1 MIQKSE
7 NIMKKTLIIAEA
19 GVNHNGDINLAKKLI
34 EVASE
39 AGADFVKFQTFV
51 AENCI
56 SKNAKKAEYQLQA
69 TDENQSQFDMVK
81 KLELSKQDHEILIEH
96 CKKFNIKFLSTAF
109 DLESIDLLVKFDIE
123 IFKIPS
129 GELTNLPYLK
139 KIASFNKNIILS
151 TGMATLGEIE
161 KALDILVQNGTQRDK
176 IIILHCNTEYPT
188 PFEDVNLRAMQTL
201 KKAFCLPVGYSDH
214 TLGITIPIAA
224 VAMGAC
230 VIEKHFTL
238 DKSMQ
243 GPDHQASLEPEELK
257 AMIKSIRELEQAF
270 GNGVKIPS
278 KSEIKNKAIA
288 RKSLVAKK
296 VIKKGECF
304 SEENLTTKRPG
315 DGICGMKY
323 DKYLGKIA
331 SRDYAED
338 ELIDE

>member
-1 MIQKSE
+1 
-7 NIMKKTLIIAEA
+7 MKYNKTLVIAEA

-69 TDENQSQFDMVK
+69 TDENQSQLDMVK

-315 DGICGMKY
+315 DGICAMKY

-338 ELIDE
+338 ELINE

>member
-1 MIQKSE
+1 
-7 NIMKKTLIIAEA
+7 MKYNKTLVIAEA

-69 TDENQSQFDMVK
+69 TDENQSQLDMVK

-278 KSEIKNKAIA
+278 KSESKNKAIT

>member
-1 MIQKSE
+1 
-7 NIMKKTLIIAEA
+7 MKYNKTLVIAEA

-69 TDENQSQFDMVK
+69 TDENQSQLDMVK

>member
-1 MIQKSE
+1 
-7 NIMKKTLIIAEA
+7 MKYNKTLVIAEA

-69 TDENQSQFDMVK
+69 TDENQSQLDMVK

-176 IIILHCNTEYPT
+176 VIILHCNTEYPT

-270 GNGVKIPS
+270 GDGVKIPS
-278 KSEIKNKAIA
+278 KSESKNKAIA

-315 DGICGMKY
+315 DGICAMKY

>member
-1 MIQKSE
+1 
-7 NIMKKTLIIAEA
+7 MKYNKTLVIAEA

-69 TDENQSQFDMVK
+69 TDENQSQLDMVK

-161 KALDILVQNGTQRDK
+161 KVLDILVQNGTQRDK

-315 DGICGMKY
+315 DGICAMKY

>member
-1 MIQKSE
+1 MQKT
-7 NIMKKTLIIAEA
+7 IIIAEA
-19 GVNHNGDINLAKKLI
+19 GVNHNGNINIAKKLI

-69 TDENQSQFDMVK
+69 TDENQSQLDMVK

-109 DLESIDLLVKFDIE
+109 DLESIDLLVELGVE

-129 GELTNLPYLK
+129 GEITNLPYLK
-139 KIASFNKNIILS
+139 KIASFNKKIILS
-151 TGMATLGEIE
+151 TGMSTLDEI
-161 KALDILVQNGTQRDK
+161 KSAIKILEQNGTQRDK
-176 IIILHCNTEYPT
+176 ITILHCNTEYPT
-188 PFEDVNLRAMQTL
+188 PFEDVNLNAMQTL
-201 KKAFCLPVGYSDH
+201 KKTFCLPVGYSDH
-214 TLGITIPIAA
+214 TLGVTIPIAA

-238 DKSMQ
+238 DKSML
-243 GPDHQASLEPEELK
+243 GPDHKASLEPDELK
-257 AMIKSIRELEQAF
+257 IMVKAIRDLEQAF
-270 GNGVKIPS
+270 GDGIKKPS
-278 KSEIKNKAIA
+278 KSEDKNKNIA

-296 VIKKGECF
+296 AIKKGEYF

-315 DGICGMKY
+315 NGICAMNY
-323 DKYLGKIA
+323 DRYLGKIA
-331 SRDYAED
+331 QRNYSED

>member
-1 MIQKSE
+1 
-7 NIMKKTLIIAEA
+7 MKKTLIIAEA

>member
-1 MIQKSE
+1 
-7 NIMKKTLIIAEA
+7 MKKTLIIAEA

-69 TDENQSQFDMVK
+69 TDENQSQLDMVK

-176 IIILHCNTEYPT
+176 VIILHCNTEYPT

-315 DGICGMKY
+315 DGICAMKY

>member
-1 MIQKSE
+1 
-7 NIMKKTLIIAEA
+7 MKYNKTLIIAEA
-19 GVNHNGDINLAKKLI
+19 GVNHNGDINLAKRLI

-51 AENCI
+51 AKNCI
-56 SKNAKKAEYQLQA
+56 SKNAKKAEYQLQT
-69 TDENQSQFDMVK
+69 TDENQSQLDMVK

-109 DLESIDLLVKFDIE
+109 DLESIDLLAKFDIE

-161 KALDILVQNGTQRDK
+161 KVLDILVQNGTQRDK

-270 GNGVKIPS
+270 GDGIKIPS
-278 KSEIKNKAIA
+278 KSESKNKVIA

-296 VIKKGECF
+296 AIKKGECF

-315 DGICGMKY
+315 DGICAMEY

-331 SRDYAED
+331 SREYAED

>member
-69 TDENQSQFDMVK
+69 TDENQSQLDMVK

-176 IIILHCNTEYPT
+176 VIILHCNTEYPT

-315 DGICGMKY
+315 DGICAMKY